1 MNLFNE
7 MKSLVKLS
15 FPIIIGQ
22 MGQMLIVAGDVYIA
36 TLFSTMAVAGIGV
49 ASGIINPIFLFG
61 IGLMM
66 GISPSLAYM
75 RGESELDDKEHLSSI
90 LFYSISVGLILTFA
104 LILVNKYI
112 YVFGVEQRLIPS
124 ITQYISIVAWSIP
137 FAIAFQGVK
146 EYLQAFEKV
155 FIPNLLSILA
165 VLINLVLNYVY
176 VFGYQDIPAYGEP
189 GLAYASV
196 TIRVLLFFALL
207 FYVFCKYKLAKI
219 SWRLMGTIFHF
230 SLPIAFM
237 FFLEVLAFCTVSVL
251 SGRLGVVAAAANN
264 IIMTIA
270 SVSFMIPLSISSAVA
285 VKIGHAYG
293 KKDYPLLLGQ
303 IKAAII
309 LTILFVIFSASFFF
323 LLPQVV
329 MELMTQDEFVV
340 ELGVKLLLIVALFQ
354 LSDGFQVV
362 LAGVLRGLK
371 ETKISSYLVFI
382 GYWVIGIP
390 CGIYLTFFA
399 GAGPQ
404 GLWIG
409 LSLAL
414 SLVAIALCLLTYKR
428 IKGLSF

>member
-1 MNLFNE
+1 
-7 MKSLVKLS
+7 
-15 FPIIIGQ
+15 
-22 MGQMLIVAGDVYIA
+22 
-36 TLFSTMAVAGIGV
+36 
-49 ASGIINPIFLFG
+49 
-61 IGLMM
+61 MM